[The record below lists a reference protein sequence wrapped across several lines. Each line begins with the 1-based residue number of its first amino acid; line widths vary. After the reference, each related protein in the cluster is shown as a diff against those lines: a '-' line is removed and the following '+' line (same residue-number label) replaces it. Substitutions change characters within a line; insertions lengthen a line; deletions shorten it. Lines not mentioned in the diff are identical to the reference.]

1 MINLP
6 PKQEASMTDIILTD
20 VNGNKVVVD
29 SSEITKNLSTI
40 FGMGLDVIAE
50 LRQVYLKRGG
60 RVLATVESV
69 QEVFND

>member
-1 MINLP
+1 
-6 PKQEASMTDIILTD
+6 MTDIILTD